1 MLLRDGILLR
11 WTKSKGKCATTSSTL
26 YALIRFGTMS
36 RLPQAPVRS
45 PPGTARYQVWEH
57 AFYFITKPS
66 GNIGN
71 HWGNKSGCD
80 ALGHRIKPYKTNG
93 ELTISMFHVIRFG
106 TMSRRPQAP
115 VRSPPGTARYQVW
128 EHTFPLQRPR
138 GALRE
143 VQQSHWAPSV

>member
-1 MLLRDGILLR
+1 MLLRHKFPLR
-11 WTKSKGKCATTSSTL
+11 WTKSTGKCATTCSTL

-45 PPGTARYQVWEH
+45 PQGTARYQVWEH

-80 ALGHRIKPYKTNG
+80 ALGHRIKPYKNQWETN
-93 ELTISMFHVIRFG
+93 TFDVPCYKIRNHVP
-106 TMSRRPQAP
+106 TAP
-115 VRSPPGTARYQVW
+115 GA
-128 EHTFPLQRPR
+128 
-138 GALRE
+138 GALATGPVSYTHLTLPTNRE
-143 VQQSHWAPSV
+143 V